1 MADEK
6 DEKFDEKDLEKR
18 DEKSAEEKNWEEK
31 YRRDPIS
38 AIIWALIL
46 IYAGVILLAY
56 NLGYLNTWLTNI
68 AAATNLAFVAD
79 LQVWSVILL
88 GAGILLLIDVLI
100 RLLIPEYRRGVG
112 GTIVFA
118 FILIAVALGDQ
129 IGWTVVLPLIL
140 IGAGLAII
148 VRGLFRSR

>member
-18 DEKSAEEKNWEEK
+18 EEKPREEKNVDEK

-38 AIIWALIL
+38 AIIWAILL
-46 IYAGVILLAY
+46 IYAGLILLAD
-56 NLGYLNTWLTNI
+56 NLGYLETWLANL
-68 AAATNLAFVAD
+68 AAATNLAFLAD
-79 LQVWSVILL
+79 LPVWSVILL
-88 GAGILLLIDVLI
+88 GAGIILLIEVLI

-118 FILIAVALGDQ
+118 FILIGVSLGNQ
-129 IGWTVVLPLIL
+129 IGWTLVLPLIL
-140 IGAGLAII
+140 IGAGLAIL
-148 VRGLFRSR
+148 VRGLFGKR

>member
-18 DEKSAEEKNWEEK
+18 EEKSREEKNVEEK

-38 AIIWALIL
+38 AIIWAILL

-56 NLGYLNTWLTNI
+56 NLGYLETWLTNL
-68 AAATNLAFVAD
+68 AAATNLAFLAD

-88 GAGILLLIDVLI
+88 GAGIILLIEVLI
-100 RLLIPEYRRGVG
+100 RLLLPEYRRGVG
-112 GTIVFA
+112 GTIIFA
-118 FILIAVALGDQ
+118 FILIAVSLGNQ
-129 IGWTVVLPLIL
+129 IGWTLVLPLIL
-140 IGAGLAII
+140 IGAGLAIL
-148 VRGLFRSR
+148 VRGIFGRR

>member
-18 DEKSAEEKNWEEK
+18 DEKAREEKNVDEK

-38 AIIWALIL
+38 AIIWALLL

-56 NLGYLNTWLTNI
+56 NLGYLETWLVNL
-68 AAATNLAFVAD
+68 AAATNLAFLAE

-88 GAGILLLIDVLI
+88 GAGIILLIEVLI

-118 FILIAVALGDQ
+118 FILIGVSLGNQ
-129 IGWTVVLPLIL
+129 IGWTLVLPLIL
-140 IGAGLAII
+140 IGAGLAIL
-148 VRGLFRSR
+148 VRGLFGKR